1 MRGSI
6 ATAILGAAIGLLAT
20 TAPVGADQSE
30 RAEEVLATFEGAT
43 INLAEGW
50 GEAGACTSDGTAAR
64 CYRTEA
70 DMNAA
75 EGESL
80 DPSGPATFATC
91 SASLRL
97 YRGTSYS
104 GGVLQ
109 LTTRYTLINL
119 ASHGFNNDTSSYR
132 VGPCAATFY
141 DTTTGSG
148 VYPGSTAAN
157 VSKATMSSGW
167 DNRIG
172 SVYIA

>member
-1 MRGSI
+1 M
-6 ATAILGAAIGLLAT
+6 
-20 TAPVGADQSE
+20 V
-30 RAEEVLATFEGAT
+30 VLAKPIAPAMSPSQVVWTAAAG
-43 INLAEGW
+43 GDVP
-50 GEAGACTSDGTAAR
+50 AGAVVGGFEANGT
-64 CYRTEA
+64 
-70 DMNAA
+70 
-75 EGESL
+75 
-80 DPSGPATFATC
+80 P
-91 SASLRL
+91 L
-97 YRGTSYS
+97 YVCRASYS